1 MPMTV
6 DLGEL
11 TEVVD
16 QLVQSGRYESR
27 DAVLAEAVRALQ
39 DRDANRAELLAEI
52 QVGVDAADR
61 GELYDADEAAAF
73 LAERRKGRS
82 AA

>member
-6 DLGEL
+6 DLGEM

-16 QLVQSGRYESR
+16 ALVQSGRYESR
-27 DAVLAEAVRALQ
+27 DAVLADAVRTLQ
-39 DRDANRAELLAEI
+39 KREADRAALLAEI
-52 QVGVDAADR
+52 QVGIDAADR

>member
-6 DLGEL
+6 DLGDL

-16 QLVQSGRYESR
+16 QLVRSGQYASR

-39 DRDANRAELLAEI
+39 DRDAKRAELLAEI

>member
-6 DLGEL
+6 DLGDL

-16 QLVQSGRYESR
+16 QLVRSGQYESR

>member
-6 DLGEL
+6 DLGDL

-16 QLVQSGRYESR
+16 ELVRSGQYESR